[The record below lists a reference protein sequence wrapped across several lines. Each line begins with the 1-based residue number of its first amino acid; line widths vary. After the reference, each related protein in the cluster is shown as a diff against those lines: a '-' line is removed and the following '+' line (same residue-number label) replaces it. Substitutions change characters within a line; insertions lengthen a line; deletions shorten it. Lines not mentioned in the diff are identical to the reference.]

1 MFKMDVDEE
10 FQKGYD
16 GLSEFSHVR
25 GVLELRDLIL
35 SFRTNERYIFISKIV
50 DYDMYQVVDANKRN
64 VEWIQN
70 AKGLESLKYWISSLM
85 LSFNSFAAVYS
96 VIVFSCVCTFGRNLN
111 PIEIESVIF
120 SDFVARLTLN
130 PKNLNEYPNVSILTK
145 DFFRNLRDLK
155 LDETAKKI
163 HKRIYN
169 DYFSYLSIEHS
180 LYFKADIKFTLCAQ
194 YLARCFTFHDNRDI
208 VTPEDIVKGWT
219 LTLNLFLTD
228 LRPYINGLDQSV
240 ESANLK
246 SNNTSV
252 EVNPPEKKYTLRN
265 ILAITA
271 SILFFLGLL
280 LLFGCIFTI
289 FTGHYQYG
297 GNTTRLFVLTVSIV
311 LTRIFY
317 KKIK

>member
-1 MFKMDVDEE
+1 MD
-10 FQKGYD
+10 FNLK
-16 GLSEFSHVR
+16 F
-25 GVLELRDLIL
+25 
-35 SFRTNERYIFISKIV
+35 IF
-50 DYDMYQVVDANKRN
+50 
-64 VEWIQN
+64 
-70 AKGLESLKYWISSLM
+70 
-85 LSFNSFAAVYS
+85 
-96 VIVFSCVCTFGRNLN
+96 
-111 PIEIESVIF
+111 
-120 SDFVARLTLN
+120 
-130 PKNLNEYPNVSILTK
+130 
-145 DFFRNLRDLK
+145 
-155 LDETAKKI
+155 
-163 HKRIYN
+163 
-169 DYFSYLSIEHS
+169 
-180 LYFKADIKFTLCAQ
+180 
-194 YLARCFTFHDNRDI
+194 
-208 VTPEDIVKGWT
+208 
-219 LTLNLFLTD
+219 TD

-246 SNNTSV
+246 SNNASV